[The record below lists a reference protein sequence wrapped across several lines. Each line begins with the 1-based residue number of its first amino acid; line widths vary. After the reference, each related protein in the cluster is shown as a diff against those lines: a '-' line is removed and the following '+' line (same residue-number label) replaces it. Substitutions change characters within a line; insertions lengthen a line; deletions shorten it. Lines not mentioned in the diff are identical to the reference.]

1 MIANVQESN
10 NSLKF
15 AIDVNNC
22 MLDSMWKKTYIY
34 IQYINMYK
42 I

>member
-22 MLDSMWKKTYIY
+22 MLDSMWKKTYNNTIY
-34 IQYINMYK
+34 KYV
-42 I
+42 

>member
-22 MLDSMWKKTYIY
+22 MLDSNWKKNIY
-34 IQYINMYK
+34 NI
-42 I
+42 